1 MFSMGSSYVYY
12 AEIAFQVLCVLHCL
26 RSGNQNRWIY
36 LIIFLPFIGSIAYF
50 FSEILPSLRR
60 SKKPQLDIVGLINP
74 GSRIK
79 KLEDQLKYSDTFNHR
94 MELADAY
101 LNNGLTEKA
110 IDIYESSL
118 KGAFAE
124 NEHAIMQ
131 LATAYYMMQRYTEAI
146 SLIAK
151 VYKTPQFARS
161 RLHILYAKALEFT
174 GKHDA
179 AELEF
184 KSMAGRFANFEQRY
198 EYGLFLERA
207 DRLEEAADLFEQILD
222 EAGQLSS
229 LERKNNRLWFAKV
242 KEELKRIY
250 V

>member
-1 MFSMGSSYVYY
+1 MFSMMGGYVYY
-12 AEIAFQVLCVLHCL
+12 GEIALQVICVLHCL
-26 RSGNQNRWIY
+26 RSGNQNRWIF

-50 FSEILPSLRR
+50 FAEILPSLRR
-60 SKKPQLDIVGLINP
+60 RKKARLDIVSLINP
-74 GSRIK
+74 GSKIK
-79 KLEDQLKYSDTFNHR
+79 KLEDQLKYSDTFSHR
-94 MELADAY
+94 ISLADAY
-101 LNNGLTEKA
+101 LNNGMTQKA
-110 IDIYESSL
+110 IEIYERSL
-118 KGAFAE
+118 TGAFAE
-124 NEHAIMQ
+124 NEHATMQ
-131 LATAYYMMQRYTEAI
+131 LATAYYAEQRYNEAI
-146 SLIAK
+146 KSILK
-151 VYKTPQFARS
+151 VYKTPQFVRS

-174 GKHDA
+174 GKPEA

-222 EAGQLSS
+222 EAGQLSGM
-229 LERKNNRLWFAKV
+229 ERKNNRVWFSKV